1 MEEQSKTLAV
11 SVRAKEFVS
20 YHCSC
25 CGHCCRH
32 IEDCVMVESLD
43 AYRMAKHLRNQ
54 HCGISSTDDVLLRYC
69 EPMPLTDEGYPIYV
83 LKTVGADATC
93 IFLRENQCSIYA
105 ARPRTCRLYPFSVG
119 PGERGR
125 DFEYCLCFD
134 DTVGGSFIDRRCQP
148 LNFHETIYGHRF
160 FEAQLPNLIK
170 AMERIADGLAHLEA
184 GSPQSAAPTSSFL
197 HDLYYGDY
205 EPSVFKTQSSEQE
218 KMDKSVSAAEAAL
231 RNILQKS
238 PSAIKA
244 FEAYQIAVGEQHGA
258 VTEQAFE
265 SGFQTAFQMLL
276 AGLPLPEGTHDD
288 EFPLTLQELRK
299 MNGQRVFCLETNEEV
314 QVVAYKKGFIR
325 VTNDKENLPIHGLTL
340 YRRRPSWCE

>member
-1 MEEQSKTLAV
+1 MNL
-11 SVRAKEFVS
+11 
-20 YHCSC
+20 
-25 CGHCCRH
+25 
-32 IEDCVMVESLD
+32 
-43 AYRMAKHLRNQ
+43 
-54 HCGISSTDDVLLRYC
+54 
-69 EPMPLTDEGYPIYV
+69 
-83 LKTVGADATC
+83 
-93 IFLRENQCSIYA
+93 
-105 ARPRTCRLYPFSVG
+105 
-119 PGERGR
+119 
-125 DFEYCLCFD
+125 
-134 DTVGGSFIDRRCQP
+134 
-148 LNFHETIYGHRF
+148 HETEYGRRF
-160 FEAQLPNLIK
+160 FNSQLPNLIK
-170 AMERIADGLAHLEA
+170 ALERIAESLSA
-184 GSPQSAAPTSSFL
+184 PKQSLSADFVADPDFL

-205 EPSVFKTQSSEQE
+205 EPSVFKKQSSEQK
-218 KMDKSVSAAEAAL
+218 KMDKSVSAAEAVL

-244 FEAYQIAVGEQHGA
+244 FEAYQIAVGAQHGA

>member
-1 MEEQSKTLAV
+1 MTLSEV
-11 SVRAKEFVS
+11 SISNHRSF
-20 YHCSC
+20 
-25 CGHCCRH
+25 
-32 IEDCVMVESLD
+32 CV
-43 AYRMAKHLRNQ
+43 
-54 HCGISSTDDVLLRYC
+54 G
-69 EPMPLTDEGYPIYV
+69 
-83 LKTVGADATC
+83 
-93 IFLRENQCSIYA
+93 
-105 ARPRTCRLYPFSVG
+105 
-119 PGERGR
+119 
-125 DFEYCLCFD
+125 
-134 DTVGGSFIDRRCQP
+134 GGSFIDRRCQP
-148 LNFHETIYGHRF
+148 LNFHETIYGRRF

-205 EPSVFKTQSSEQE
+205 EPSVFKKQSSEQK

-244 FEAYQIAVGEQHGA
+244 FEAYQIAIGEQHGA

-276 AGLPLPEGTHDD
+276 AGLPPTEGKPDA
-288 EFPLTLQELRK
+288 EFPLTPQELRK
-299 MNGQRVFCLETNEEV
+299 MNGEQVFCLEANEEV

-340 YRRRPSWCE
+340 YRHRPSWCE

>member
-1 MEEQSKTLAV
+1 M
-11 SVRAKEFVS
+11 
-20 YHCSC
+20 
-25 CGHCCRH
+25 
-32 IEDCVMVESLD
+32 
-43 AYRMAKHLRNQ
+43 
-54 HCGISSTDDVLLRYC
+54 
-69 EPMPLTDEGYPIYV
+69 
-83 LKTVGADATC
+83 
-93 IFLRENQCSIYA
+93 
-105 ARPRTCRLYPFSVG
+105 
-119 PGERGR
+119 
-125 DFEYCLCFD
+125 
-134 DTVGGSFIDRRCQP
+134 
-148 LNFHETIYGHRF
+148 NFHETIYGHRF

-184 GSPQSAAPTSSFL
+184 GSPQSTTPTSSFL
-197 HDLYYGDY
+197 HALYYGDY
-205 EPSVFKTQSSEQE
+205 EPSVFKKQSSEQK
-218 KMDKSVSAAEAAL
+218 KMDKSVSAAEAVL

-314 QVVAYKKGFIR
+314 QVVAYKKGVIR

>member
-1 MEEQSKTLAV
+1 M
-11 SVRAKEFVS
+11 
-20 YHCSC
+20 
-25 CGHCCRH
+25 
-32 IEDCVMVESLD
+32 
-43 AYRMAKHLRNQ
+43 
-54 HCGISSTDDVLLRYC
+54 
-69 EPMPLTDEGYPIYV
+69 
-83 LKTVGADATC
+83 
-93 IFLRENQCSIYA
+93 
-105 ARPRTCRLYPFSVG
+105 
-119 PGERGR
+119 
-125 DFEYCLCFD
+125 
-134 DTVGGSFIDRRCQP
+134 
-148 LNFHETIYGHRF
+148 NFHETIYGHRF

-184 GSPQSAAPTSSFL
+184 GSPQSTTPTSSFL

-205 EPSVFKTQSSEQE
+205 EPSVFKKQSSEQK
-218 KMDKSVSAAEAAL
+218 KMDKSVSAAEAVL

-314 QVVAYKKGFIR
+314 QVVAYKKGVIR
-325 VTNDKENLPIHGLTL
+325 VTNDKENLPFLNEWPNAPRDARPLNLSHAAAGSACGCMTSVFSIKSANNTSAS
-340 YRRRPSWCE
+340 RRPARCPV

>member
-32 IEDCVMVESLD
+32 IENCVMVESLD

-125 DFEYCLCFD
+125 DFEYCLSTKC
-134 DTVGGSFIDRRCQP
+134 
-148 LNFHETIYGHRF
+148 LFHGIQF
-160 FEAQLPNLIK
+160 K
-170 AMERIADGLAHLEA
+170 GL
-184 GSPQSAAPTSSFL
+184 
-197 HDLYYGDY
+197 
-205 EPSVFKTQSSEQE
+205 
-218 KMDKSVSAAEAAL
+218 
-231 RNILQKS
+231 
-238 PSAIKA
+238 
-244 FEAYQIAVGEQHGA
+244 
-258 VTEQAFE
+258 
-265 SGFQTAFQMLL
+265 
-276 AGLPLPEGTHDD
+276 
-288 EFPLTLQELRK
+288 
-299 MNGQRVFCLETNEEV
+299 
-314 QVVAYKKGFIR
+314 
-325 VTNDKENLPIHGLTL
+325 NLPIPVICVASTATPFVAVALDGSIL
-340 YRRRPSWCE
+340 